1 MCGIG
6 GFIDLKSSGKT
17 SKENLKNMAATL
29 NYRGPD
35 NEGIYYNDLSG
46 VGLLH
51 TRLSILDLSEDG
63 NQPMFSRKKKYVI
76 SFNGEIYNY
85 KELKEKLY
93 LEGVDDWKS
102 NSDTE
107 ILLEC
112 IYRWGLTEALKNTI
126 GMFAFALYDI
136 DNNTVSL
143 CRDRAGEKPLSYFFN
158 NNKLIFSSELKAIK
172 RHKLFINKINSSAI
186 KTYFRYGYVNN
197 SQSIYENTFKVYP
210 GQIVTFNFIN
220 NTITKSDKFY
230 WTISKSIS
238 KKKTYNEPVKE
249 LERILLN
256 SVKMQ
261 TRSDVPLGA
270 FLSSGIDSSLIVS
283 MMQKSSA
290 KTINTFTVGFN
301 EEFLN
306 EAKQAKKIANHLG
319 TNHSEIY
326 FDQKQITN
334 LIQHNDSLYDEP
346 FSDSSQFP
354 TFLVSKFAKTKV
366 TVALSG
372 DGGDELFGGYAR
384 YRHSYSNWRRF
395 KFLSVLA
402 PSFLIER
409 LSILENKRVNNFR
422 KTKLLNVKTFDDY
435 YELVSLA
442 NNINANALLMDKTVN
457 LSSGFRN
464 REFDFQNNKSNMMN
478 IDFLNYLPDNILTKV
493 DRVSMRSS
501 LEVRSPFLDHNVIE
515 FSNNLPLKYK
525 IGKAGNKLI
534 LREILH
540 NYVPKEFFS
549 QKKTGFGLPIR
560 KWLLEDLYEWCE
572 FMFEKKNLIISG
584 YLDSDKVIELWNL
597 HKLGK
602 GDYTY
607 QLWDILMFQKWHL
620 NK

>member
-6 GFIDLKSSGKT
+6 GFIDTKSCAKT
-17 SKENLKNMAATL
+17 SKENLRNMAATL
-29 NYRGPD
+29 KHRGPD
-35 NEGIYYNDLSG
+35 NEGIYYNNISG

-63 NQPMFSRKKKYVI
+63 NQPMFSKKNKYVI

-85 KELKEKLY
+85 KELKDKLY
-93 LEGVDDWKS
+93 LEGVDDWNS

-112 IYRWGLTEALKNTI
+112 IYRWGLTKALKKSI
-126 GMFAFALYDI
+126 GMFAFALYNI
-136 DNNTVSL
+136 ENNTVSL

-158 NNKLIFSSELKAIK
+158 KNKLIFSSELKAIK
-172 RHKLFINKINSSAI
+172 THKLFTDKINSSAI

-197 SQSIYENTFKVYP
+197 SQSIYEDTFKVYP
-210 GQIVTFNFIN
+210 GQIVTFSLKHNKI
-220 NTITKSDKFY
+220 IKSDKFY
-230 WTISKSIS
+230 WTTTKNIS
-238 KKKTYNEPVKE
+238 KKKAHNESAKDLQE
-249 LERILLN
+249 ILLN

-283 MMQKSSA
+283 MMQKSTS

-306 EAKQAKKIANHLG
+306 EAKQAKKIANYLG

-326 FDQKQITN
+326 FDQKQIIN

-354 TFLVSKFAKTKV
+354 TFLVSEFAKTKV

-372 DGGDELFGGYAR
+372 DGGDELFGGYER
-384 YRHSYSNWRRF
+384 YRQSYSNWRRY
-395 KFLSVLA
+395 KFLSLLA
-402 PSFLIER
+402 PSFLIEKTP
-409 LSILENKRVNNFR
+409 LLKNKKLENFR
-422 KTKLLNVKTFDDY
+422 KTRLLNINTFNDFY
-435 YELVSLA
+435 KLVTLS
-442 NNINANALLMDKTVN
+442 NNIDPSDLLMDKTSKISN
-457 LSSGFRN
+457 FRN
-464 REFDFQNNKSNMMN
+464 QEFDFQNSESNMMN

-493 DRVSMRSS
+493 DRASMISS

-515 FSNNLPLKYK
+515 FANKLDLRHK
-525 IGKAGNKLI
+525 IGKVGNKLI
-534 LREILH
+534 LREILY
-540 NYVPKEFFS
+540 NYIPKDFFS
-549 QKKTGFGLPIR
+549 HKKTGFGLPIR
-560 KWLLEDLYEWCE
+560 KWLLGDLYEWCE
-572 FMFEKKNLIISG
+572 FMFEKKNLTISG
-584 YLDSDKVIELWNL
+584 YLDYDKVIELWDL
-597 HKLGK
+597 HKRGK

-607 QLWDILMFQKWHL
+607 QLWDILMFQKWYL